1 MPKFILIAGTEYFRS
16 SEMQSRYF
24 DDHVPGQGVNV
35 NEFLSPGGR
44 RKEIRVKCF
53 KGFKKDK
60 DLYRTRR
67 QVDLDLATSIR
78 FVNFQAKCEP
88 GQVLA
93 KVWKIFKNAK
103 SIKLGKLRPNQ
114 KRGEKKQWRY
124 NGWVNFFGSGDC
136 KRARS
141 LVEKKREKYGEMIIE
156 KVGKIRCLGFHTKK
170 KVVALPKKRIPAKKE
185 VPRQFSSWGKRWSP
199 INESRFADDVFDCL
213 LSNGIVLVE

>member
-1 MPKFILIAGTEYFRS
+1 MS
-16 SEMQSRYF
+16 Q
-24 DDHVPGQGVNV
+24 
-35 NEFLSPGGR
+35 GGR

-53 KGFKKDK
+53 EGFKKDK
-60 DLYRTRR
+60 DLYRARR

-93 KVWKIFKNAK
+93 KIWKIVKNAK

-114 KRGEKKQWRY
+114 KTGEKKWRY
-124 NGWVNFFGSGDC
+124 NGWVNSFGSGEC

-141 LVEKKREKYGEMIIE
+141 LIEKKREKYGEIIIE

-170 KVVALPKKRIPAKKE
+170 KVVAVPKKRVPAKKE
-185 VPRQFSSWGKRWSP
+185 VPRQFSSWGKTMVPNKRKS
-199 INESRFADDVFDCL
+199 IC
-213 LSNGIVLVE
+213 G

>member
-1 MPKFILIAGTEYFRS
+1 
-16 SEMQSRYF
+16 MQSRYF
-24 DDHVPGQGVNV
+24 EDHLPGQGVNV

-53 KGFKKDK
+53 EGFKKDK
-60 DLYRTRR
+60 ELYRTRR

-93 KVWKIFKNAK
+93 KVWNIFKNAK

-114 KRGEKKQWRY
+114 KTGEKKQWRY

-141 LVEKKREKYGEMIIE
+141 LIEKKREKYGEMIIE
-156 KVGKIRCLGFHTKK
+156 KVGRIRCLGFHTKK
-170 KVVALPKKRIPAKKE
+170 KVVAVPKKEFLRKKKCLGNFPAG
-185 VPRQFSSWGKRWSP
+185 VNDGPQ
-199 INESRFADDVFDCL
+199 
-213 LSNGIVLVE
+213 